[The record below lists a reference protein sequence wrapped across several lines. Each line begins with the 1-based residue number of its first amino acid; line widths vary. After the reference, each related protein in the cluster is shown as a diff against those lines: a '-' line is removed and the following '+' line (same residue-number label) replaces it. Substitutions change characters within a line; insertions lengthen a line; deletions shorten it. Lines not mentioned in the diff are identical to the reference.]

1 MKELRIKIGFVN
13 GQKPTEEEKE
23 TLRGTMTVL
32 ARVVG
37 EAIYNSVMKS
47 GLDKDLYL
55 KALEQVLCSYEDDD
69 LEKAKEQLYMIACLV
84 DFDAAFIL
92 ENLVYPNKE
101 VLDWFF
107 EYFCEYRIDER
118 LIDKL
123 IYVKE

>member
-1 MKELRIKIGFVN
+1 MKELRIKIGLVN

-32 ARVVG
+32 ARVVD
-37 EAIYNSVMKS
+37 ESIYRSVMKS

-55 KALEQVLCSYEDDD
+55 NSLERVWCSYEEGD
-69 LEKAKEQLYMIACLV
+69 LEKAKEQLYMIASLV

-92 ENLVYPNKE
+92 ESLVYPNEE

-123 IYVKE
+123 VYVKE

>member
-1 MKELRIKIGFVN
+1 MKGLRIKIGLVN

-23 TLRGTMTVL
+23 TLRETMALL
-32 ARVVG
+32 ARVID
-37 EAIYNSVMKS
+37 EFIYRSVMKS

-55 KALEQVLCSYEDDD
+55 NSLERVWCSYEEGD
-69 LEKAKEQLYMIACLV
+69 LEKTKEQLYMIASLV

-92 ENLVYPNKE
+92 ENLVYPNE
-101 VLDWFF
+101 DVLDWFF

>member
-32 ARVVG
+32 ARVVD
-37 EAIYNSVMKS
+37 EAIYNSVMRS

-92 ENLVYPNKE
+92 ENLVYPNEE

-123 IYVKE
+123 IYLKE